1 MKTYKHLTKEERC
14 LIYFLWNKEKYS
26 MNKIA
31 KILNKNKSTISRELK
46 ETHLQQGFIIHQL
59 LTKNT
64 LEENQIVICFLC
76 WSTKTSQIFYSKI

>member
-14 LIYFLWNKEKYS
+14 LIY
-26 MNKIA
+26 
-31 KILNKNKSTISRELK
+31 LK

-64 LEENQIVICFLC
+64 LEENQIVICFYVEVQKLHR
-76 WSTKTSQIFYSKI
+76 SFYSKI

>member
-14 LIYFLWNKEKYS
+14 LIYFLWNKE
-26 MNKIA
+26 
-31 KILNKNKSTISRELK
+31 K

-76 WSTKTSQIFYSKI
+76 WSTKTSQIFLFKNLILNLMV